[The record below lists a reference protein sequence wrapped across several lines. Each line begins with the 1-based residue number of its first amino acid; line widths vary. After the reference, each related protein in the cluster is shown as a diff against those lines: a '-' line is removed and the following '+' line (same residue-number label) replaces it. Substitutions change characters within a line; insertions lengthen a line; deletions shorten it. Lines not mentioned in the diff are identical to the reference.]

1 MEKVMNKSDVLS
13 KLNEG
18 TVTIVFE
25 KTDTS
30 ERTISAT
37 LNSDYVTY
45 DKRPGQ
51 SGDNSQSNNAQ
62 PVWDTDARG
71 WRSFRWNSVRS
82 VDGQE
87 TPGGILS

>member
-1 MEKVMNKSDVLS
+1 MNKSDVLS

-30 ERTISAT
+30 ERTMSAT

-45 DKRPGQ
+45 DKQPGQ
-51 SGDNSQSNNAQ
+51 GSDNAQ
-62 PVWDTDARG
+62 PVWDTSARG